1 MFVMKR
7 IGSVL
12 AFSLLVLGA
21 WAAPAHARPSPS
33 PIVVVDD
40 HHTTLTFATPPKR
53 IIALG
58 PNVTEILFSLGLGS
72 RVVGVSAYSNYP
84 AAARKLP
91 VVYTLNGPIL
101 EKILALK
108 PDLLISASLVLPLTV
123 NKLRSLH
130 LKVLVTDPHD
140 IPGILHDI
148 TLIGAAA
155 GVPAA
160 ATREVAGL
168 QRRINVVTATVA
180 PLKSRP
186 TVFYELDKTLYTV
199 GHGSFMDSL
208 ITMAGG
214 RNVAAGVNNPYP
226 QLAAEALLADNPQV
240 ILLGDA
246 AYGITAASVAARPG
260 WSAIS
265 AVKHHHVYP
274 FNDDLAS
281 RPGPRIV
288 DGLERLARLLHPGA
302 LR

>member
-1 MFVMKR
+1 MKR
-7 IGSVL
+7 LPSALL
-12 AFSLLVLGA
+12 ALLLILGA
-21 WAAPAHARPSPS
+21 WAAPVHARATAS

-40 HHTTLTFATPPKR
+40 QHTTLTLQTAPR
-53 IIALG
+53 HIISLA
-58 PNVTEILFSLGLGS
+58 PNVTEILFSLGLGP
-72 RVVGVSAYSNYP
+72 RVVGVSTATDYP
-84 AAARKLP
+84 EAATKLP
-91 VVYTLNGPIL
+91 VIYTLNGPVL

-108 PDLLISASLVLPLTV
+108 PDLLISAAIVPQTTV
-123 NKLRSLH
+123 TKLRSLH

-148 TLIGAAA
+148 TLVGDAA
-155 GVPAA
+155 GVPGTAA
-160 ATREVAGL
+160 KEVAAL
-168 QRRINVVTATVA
+168 QRRINVVTAATS
-180 PLKSRP
+180 PLKPRP

-214 RNVAAGVNNPYP
+214 RNIAAGVNNPYP
-226 QLAAEALLADNPQV
+226 QLSAEALLADNPQV

-246 AYGITAASVAARPG
+246 AYGISVASVAGRPG

-265 AVKHHHVYP
+265 AVKNHRVYP

-288 DGLERLARLLHPGA
+288 DGLEKLARLLHPGA

>member
-1 MFVMKR
+1 MFPMKR
-7 IGSVL
+7 IPSALL
-12 AFSLLVLGA
+12 ALLLILGA
-21 WAAPAHARPSPS
+21 WAAPVHARVTAS

-40 HHTTLTFATPPKR
+40 HHTTLTLQSAPRR
-53 IIALG
+53 IISLA
-58 PNVTEILFSLGLGS
+58 PNVTEILFSLGIGP
-72 RVVGVSAYSNYP
+72 RVVGVSTATDYP
-84 AAARKLP
+84 AAATKLP
-91 VVYTLNGPIL
+91 VIYTLNGPVL

-108 PDLLISASLVLPLTV
+108 PDLLISAAIVPQTTV

-148 TLIGAAA
+148 TLVGDAA
-155 GVPAA
+155 GVPGTAA
-160 ATREVAGL
+160 KEVAGL
-168 QRRINVVTATVA
+168 QRRITIVTAAIA
-180 PLKSRP
+180 PLKTRP
-186 TVFYELDKTLYTV
+186 RVFYELDKTLYTV

-214 RNVAAGVNNPYP
+214 RNIAAGVNNPYP
-226 QLAAEALLADNPQV
+226 QLSAEALLADNPQV

-246 AYGITAASVAARPG
+246 AYGTTVAGVAARPG

-265 AVKHHHVYP
+265 AVKNHRVYP

-288 DGLERLARLLHPGA
+288 DGLERLARLLHPGVI
-302 LR
+302 R

>member
-1 MFVMKR
+1 MKR
-7 IGSVL
+7 IPSTL
-12 AFSLLVLGA
+12 AFLLLVLGA
-21 WAAPAHARPSPS
+21 WAAPAHARTPLA

-40 HHTTLTFATPPKR
+40 AHTTLTLSTPPRR
-53 IIALG
+53 IIALA

-72 RVVGVSAYSNYP
+72 RVVGVSTASYYPP
-84 AAARKLP
+84 AALKLP
-91 VVYTLNGPIL
+91 VIYTLNGPIL

-108 PDLLISASLVLPLTV
+108 PDLLISASLVPQITV

-130 LKVLVTDPHD
+130 LKVLVTNPHD
-140 IPGILHDI
+140 IAGILHDI
-148 TLIGAAA
+148 TLVGDAA
-155 GVPAA
+155 GVPGVAA
-160 ATREVAGL
+160 KEVTGL
-168 QRRINVVTATVA
+168 QRRINAVTAAVA
-180 PLKSRP
+180 PLHSRP

-214 RNVAAGVNNPYP
+214 DNIAAGVNNPYP
-226 QLAAEALLADNPQV
+226 QLSAEALLADNPQV

-246 AYGITAASVAARPG
+246 AYGITVASVSARPG

-265 AVKHHHVYP
+265 AVEHHRVYP

-288 DGLERLARLLHPGA
+288 DGLEQLARLLHPG
-302 LR
+302 LVR

>member
-1 MFVMKR
+1 MKR
-7 IGSVL
+7 
-12 AFSLLVLGA
+12 FPSLLAVLLLLFGA
-21 WAAPAHARPSPS
+21 WAAPAHARTAGS

-40 HHTTLTFATPPKR
+40 QHTTLTLQTAPRR
-53 IIALG
+53 IIALA
-58 PNVTEILFSLGLGS
+58 PNVAEILFSLGLGP
-72 RVVGVSAYSNYP
+72 RVVGVSVASDYP
-84 AAARKLP
+84 AAVKKLP
-91 VVYTLNGPIL
+91 VVYTINGPVL

-108 PDLLISASLVLPLTV
+108 PDLLISAAIVPQTTV

-148 TLIGAAA
+148 TLVGDAA
-155 GVPAA
+155 GVPGAA
-160 ATREVAGL
+160 AKEVAGL
-168 QRRINVVTATVA
+168 QRRINVVTTAIA

-214 RNVAAGVNNPYP
+214 RNIAAGVNNPYP
-226 QLAAEALLADNPQV
+226 QLSAEALLADNPQV

-246 AYGITAASVAARPG
+246 AYGTTAASVAARPG

-265 AVKHHHVYP
+265 AVKNHRVYP

-288 DGLERLARLLHPGA
+288 DGLEKLARLLHPGVI
-302 LR
+302 R